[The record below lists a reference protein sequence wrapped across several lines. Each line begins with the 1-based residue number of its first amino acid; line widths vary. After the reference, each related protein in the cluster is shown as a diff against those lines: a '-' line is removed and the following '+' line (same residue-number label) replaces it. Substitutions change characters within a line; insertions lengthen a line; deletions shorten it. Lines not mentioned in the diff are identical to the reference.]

1 MDADMG
7 CKAAPTG
14 LGVDDRAARR
24 GSAIRFGL
32 AVSAACV
39 TTGGALL
46 AYMPGVSMGA
56 AFGLGFGGL
65 LFLQSFTFFFV
76 PMLRPVEDMT
86 EVRSVRVWKTTV
98 LLALLFWVA
107 LIIALSDKAAA
118 STAVMLVRDMAGG

>member
-24 GSAIRFGL
+24 GSAICFGL
-32 AVSAACV
+32 AVSAACAM
-39 TTGGALL
+39 TGGGALL
-46 AYMPGVSMGA
+46 VYMLGVSMGA

-76 PMLRPVEDMT
+76 PNSPCCGRWRT
-86 EVRSVRVWKTTV
+86 
-98 LLALLFWVA
+98 
-107 LIIALSDKAAA
+107 
-118 STAVMLVRDMAGG
+118 